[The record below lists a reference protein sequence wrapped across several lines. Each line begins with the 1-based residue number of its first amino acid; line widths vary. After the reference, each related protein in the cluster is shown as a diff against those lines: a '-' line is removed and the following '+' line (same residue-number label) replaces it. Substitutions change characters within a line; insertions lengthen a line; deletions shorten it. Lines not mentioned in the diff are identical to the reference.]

1 MKRSRSRPFPPGLL
15 AAALLLGGATGVF
28 GQEPPLPA
36 PPDTHPLSVTLEE
49 ALERASR
56 SNPMVQAAREEVKA
70 SEGLRKEARSY
81 FLPDLTFTETFT
93 RTDNP
98 VYVFMGK
105 LTQERFGMMDFSIP
119 SLNTPPPLNN
129 YQTRAEVTLPLFTG
143 GKLTAAYR
151 AAGLRVEAAEGR
163 SAFAESSLRKGVTEA
178 FYGSLLAREA
188 VSVME
193 ETVKTAEAHLEQV
206 EAMHRQGLV
215 LDSDLLRMR
224 VFLADMRQQRAAR
237 AADARVARAYL
248 AYALGYGG
256 EVEPRGEFTVPAEP
270 LPSLEEAVQAA
281 LSARG
286 DLAAAER
293 EARQAG
299 LGVRMARADYLPQVG
314 AVAAYEQDTE
324 DFSGHG
330 KNWMVGVQLR
340 LPLFDGGAR
349 SGRLLLASSRQF
361 QARKALEDARNRVRV
376 EVEEA
381 LLRSEAAAERV
392 AVTAQSEEQARE
404 NQRIVAL
411 RYREGLAAIT
421 DLLDAD
427 TALTAAALARAQAV
441 HDLIVSRARL
451 SWAMGK

>member
-1 MKRSRSRPFPPGLL
+1 MKRSRSRLSLPGLL
-15 AAALLLGGATGVF
+15 AAALLLGDPAGVF
-28 GQEPPLPA
+28 AQEPPLPS
-36 PPDTHPLSVTLEE
+36 PPEAQPLSVTLEE

-56 SNPMVQAAREEVKA
+56 SNPMVLAAREEVKA
-70 SEGLRKEARSY
+70 REGQRKEARSY
-81 FLPDLTFTETFT
+81 FLPDLTFSETFT

-129 YQTRAEVTLPLFTG
+129 FQSRAEVTLPLFTG

-151 AAGLRVEAAEGR
+151 AAGLGVEAAEGL
-163 SAFAESSLRKGVTEA
+163 SAFAESSLRKEVAEA

-188 VSVME
+188 VSVMD

-206 EAMHRQGLV
+206 EAMHREGLV

-248 AYALGYGG
+248 AYTLGYGG

-361 QARKALEDARNRVRV
+361 QAQKALEDARNRVRV
-376 EVEEA
+376 EVQEA

>member
-1 MKRSRSRPFPPGLL
+1 MKPIRNPILPFGVYVAVLLLGAVGGVSAQTPPAAFPPG
-15 AAALLLGGATGVF
+15 TS
-28 GQEPPLPA
+28 
-36 PPDTHPLSVTLEE
+36 PLSVTLEE
-49 ALERASR
+49 AMERASR

-70 SEGLRKEARSY
+70 REGQRKEARSY
-81 FLPDLTFTETFT
+81 FLPDLTLTESFS

-105 LTQERFGMMDFSIP
+105 LTQERFGMTDFAIP
-119 SLNTPPPLNN
+119 SLNNPSPLSNV
-129 YQTRAEVTLPLFTG
+129 QSRAEVTLPLFTG

-151 AAGLRVEAAEGR
+151 AARLGVEAAGSR

-188 VSVME
+188 VSVMD
-193 ETVKTAEAHLEQV
+193 ETVKTAEAHLQQV
-206 EAMHRQGLV
+206 EFMHRQGLV

-237 AADARVARAYL
+237 AADAQVARAYL
-248 AYALGYGG
+248 AYAMGYEG
-256 EVEPRGEFTVPAEP
+256 EVEPRGEFSVPTDP

-281 LSARG
+281 LASRG

-314 AVAAYEQDTE
+314 AMATYEQDTE

-349 SGRLLLASSRQF
+349 SGRLLLASSREF
-361 QARKALEDARNRVRV
+361 QAQKALEDARNRVRV
-376 EVEEA
+376 EVQEA
-381 LLRSEAAAERV
+381 LLRSRASAERV

-411 RYREGLAAIT
+411 RYREGLASIT
-421 DLLDAD
+421 DVLDAD

-451 SWAMGK
+451 TWAMGK